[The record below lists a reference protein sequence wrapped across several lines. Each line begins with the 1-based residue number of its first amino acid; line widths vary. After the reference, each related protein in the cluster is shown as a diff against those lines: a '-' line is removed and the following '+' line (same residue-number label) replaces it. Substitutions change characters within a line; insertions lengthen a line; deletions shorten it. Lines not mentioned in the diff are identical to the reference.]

1 MQIPSYQI
9 NNILKVYTRQLSQS
23 KLINRQKEFAQER
36 ATDSTELSSEGKRQ
50 AVIEQVSAE
59 IINRITHF
67 GPQDESEEDIIK
79 QLKNEI
85 GKEIEIIPKGGSNFI
100 YNTLDENNEKV
111 TQTLSV
117 EDSNFLIKRLEE
129 LVKVAV
135 DKNMES

>member
-9 NNILKVYTRQLSQS
+9 NNILKVYTQQLSQS
-23 KLINRQKEFAQER
+23 KLINRQKEFAQVNSP
-36 ATDSTELSSEGKRQ
+36 DSIEVSSEGKRQ

-67 GPQDESEEDIIK
+67 GPQDESEKAIVN
-79 QLKNEI
+79 QLKDEL
-85 GKEIEIIPKGGSNFI
+85 GKEVEIIPKGGSKFV
-100 YNTLDENNEKV
+100 YNTLDESNEKV

-117 EDSNFLIKRLEE
+117 EDSDFLIKRLEE
-129 LVKVAV
+129 LVKQAV